1 MSDLPP
7 PAPVS
12 PAINPLV
19 RPLAELV
26 HALRFLTRLPVPFS
40 RTITPPPLNQTM
52 RMFSVAGAGI
62 GLMIAVVLLAGKQLQ
77 LPVMLAAVLA
87 VAAGMVVTGA
97 LHEDGLAD
105 TADGL
110 GGGKTRERRLDIMR
124 DSRIG
129 SYGTLALIVAVGA
142 RVSCYATLLPL
153 APVALIMVVA
163 ACQSFSR
170 ALMVDLLWATPP
182 ARSEGA
188 SAYAGQPSQSV
199 ALLAILIG
207 LLLTLVAGYFT
218 SFENAILALALGLG
232 VTAGIRW
239 LALRLIGGQTGDI
252 CGAVQVTSEVMML
265 SAFVAT
271 LR

>member
-7 PAPVS
+7 PTPVS
-12 PAINPLV
+12 AVNPFV

-26 HALRFLTRLPVPFS
+26 HALKFLTRLPIPFS
-40 RTITPPPLNQTM
+40 RTMNPPPLHDTM
-52 RMFSVAGAGI
+52 RMFSVAGAAI
-62 GLMIAVVLLAGKQLQ
+62 GLFIAAVLLAGQQLH
-77 LPVMLAAVLA
+77 LPAMLTSLLA
-87 VAAGMVVTGA
+87 IAAGTVVTGA

-129 SYGTLALIVAVGA
+129 SYGTLSLIVAVGA
-142 RVSCYATLLPL
+142 RASCYATLLTM
-153 APVALIMVVA
+153 APVALTLVVV

-182 ARSEGA
+182 ARSDGA
-188 SAYAGQPSQSV
+188 SVYAGQPSQTV
-199 ALLAILIG
+199 ALIAILIG
-207 LLLTLVAGYFT
+207 LCLTLVAGYFT
-218 SFENAILALALGLG
+218 SFENAILALALGLA

-239 LALRLIGGQTGDI
+239 LAMRLINGQTGDI
-252 CGAVQVTSEVMML
+252 CGAVQVTSDVMML

>member
-40 RTITPPPLNQTM
+40 RTITLPPLNQTM

-142 RVSCYATLLPL
+142 RVSCYATLLPM
-153 APVALIMVVA
+153 APVALMLVVA

-170 ALMVDLLWATPP
+170 ALMWATPP

-188 SAYAGQPSQSV
+188 SAYAGQPSQGV
-199 ALLAILIG
+199 ALTAILIG